1 MAKRV
6 ANEKPNIEA
15 INYRFLKTG
24 GSSIVIGGYYYK
36 DLLPIKEGKLIKLTK
51 IIPNHNEFKHLDK
64 IR

>member
-51 IIPNHNEFKHLDK
+51 IIPNHN
-64 IR
+64 